1 MSPDPEPERGEE
13 GRGTERVSN
22 REQMGELL
30 GQYLAWHALHQSE
43 AHETVGH
50 DEYWHTVAAGIME
63 GMAVAG
69 WVMVPANRSDRIAVY
84 DEMLQWLTQPENLTL
99 MRAYEPEL
107 MEQLAEALRGAG

>member
-1 MSPDPEPERGEE
+1 MGDRA
-13 GRGTERVSN
+13 
-22 REQMGELL
+22 QMGELL
-30 GQYLAWHALHQSE
+30 GQYLAWHALHQNE
-43 AHETVGH
+43 AHEAVGH

-84 DEMLQWLTQPENLTL
+84 DEMLQWLMVEDNLKL

-107 MEQLAEALRGAG
+107 MEQLTAALTGGSER